1 VLFFRFLIFRDWSD
15 DRVVSLRCLP
25 RSKRRVPKNGSGPT
39 QQRFKAMAERR
50 IALFLSSLSGGGAE
64 RVVLEL
70 ARALTQRGYAV
81 DLVACRLAGDLL
93 PEIPDGVRPVELG
106 MARRSLFLRTLFR
119 LPPRTWMTLL
129 PVMLRKP
136 LKKIRSLPFL
146 ELYLRR
152 ERPDAIL
159 ASTHVPNLLALWAV
173 RLSGLQVRTV
183 LKQDNSLARSV
194 EDSTDPLRRK
204 LPRLLRL
211 WYAQADAVV
220 AVSAGV
226 ADEIAALAQIPR
238 AQIHVIHN
246 PIDADRIARQAET
259 IPDHPWFQP
268 GQPPVL
274 LAAGRLHP
282 QKDYPTLLRAFAS
295 LRKERELRLAI
306 LGEGHER
313 PRLEQLIGGLGL
325 GADVR
330 LLGFQ
335 KNPFAFMARAAVFV
349 LSSAWEGLGNV
360 LIEALACGCPVVSTD
375 CPHGPSEVLE
385 KGRYGALV
393 PVGDP
398 EKLARAIGAALEGPG
413 DAQAGFQRA
422 RAFDIR
428 NIADQYVRL
437 FSF

>member
-1 VLFFRFLIFRDWSD
+1 
-15 DRVVSLRCLP
+15 
-25 RSKRRVPKNGSGPT
+25 
-39 QQRFKAMAERR
+39 
-50 IALFLSSLSGGGAE
+50 
-64 RVVLEL
+64 
-70 ARALTQRGYAV
+70 
-81 DLVACRLAGDLL
+81 
-93 PEIPDGVRPVELG
+93 
-106 MARRSLFLRTLFR
+106 
-119 LPPRTWMTLL
+119 
-129 PVMLRKP
+129 
-136 LKKIRSLPFL
+136 
-146 ELYLRR
+146 
-152 ERPDAIL
+152 
-159 ASTHVPNLLALWAV
+159 LWAV

-226 ADEIAALAQIPR
+226 ADEIAAVAQVPR

-313 PRLEQLIGGLGL
+313 PRLEQLIGGLGI

-413 DAQAGFQRA
+413 DAQAGLQRA

-428 NIADQYVRL
+428 QIADHYVRL

>member
-1 VLFFRFLIFRDWSD
+1 
-15 DRVVSLRCLP
+15 
-25 RSKRRVPKNGSGPT
+25 
-39 QQRFKAMAERR
+39 MAKRR

-64 RVVLEL
+64 RIVLEL
-70 ARALTQRGYAV
+70 ARALAQRGYPV
-81 DLVACRLAGDLL
+81 DLVVCRLAGELVS
-93 PEIPDGVRPVELG
+93 EIPGGLRPVELG
-106 MARRSLFLRTLFR
+106 VAPRSALLRTLLR
-119 LPPRTWMTLL
+119 LPARTWLTLL

-146 ELYLRR
+146 EVYLRR
-152 ERPDAIL
+152 ERPDVIL
-159 ASTHVPNLLALWAV
+159 ASTHVPNLLAVWAV
-173 RLSGLQVRTV
+173 RLSGLPIRAV
-183 LKQDNSLARSV
+183 LKQDNSLSRSV
-194 EDSTDPLRRK
+194 ANSADPLRRK

-211 WYAQADAVV
+211 WYGQADAVV

-226 ADEIAALAQIPR
+226 AEELAAVAKIPR
-238 AQIHVIHN
+238 EKLHVIHN
-246 PIDADRIARQAET
+246 PIDTGRISRQAEAQ
-259 IPDHPWFQP
+259 PDHPWFQP

-282 QKDYPTLLRAFAS
+282 QKDYPTLLQAFAS
-295 LRKERELRLAI
+295 LRKARTLRLAI

-313 PRLEQLIGGLGL
+313 PQLEKLIEDLGI

-375 CPHGPSEVLE
+375 CPHGPSEILE

-398 EKLARAIGAALEGPG
+398 EELARAIGEAIDRPG
-413 DAQAGFQRA
+413 DPQAGLRRA

-437 FSF
+437 FSFGREDLWEAQ

>member
-1 VLFFRFLIFRDWSD
+1 LTWWSAG
-15 DRVVSLRCLP
+15 L
-25 RSKRRVPKNGSGPT
+25 KG
-39 QQRFKAMAERR
+39 
-50 IALFLSSLSGGGAE
+50 
-64 RVVLEL
+64 
-70 ARALTQRGYAV
+70 
-81 DLVACRLAGDLL
+81 DLVT
-93 PEIPDGVRPVELG
+93 EIPGGVRPVELEI
-106 MARRSLFLRTLFR
+106 ARRSALLRTLIR
-119 LPPRTWMTLL
+119 LPARTWLTLL

-146 ELYLRR
+146 EVYLRR
-152 ERPDAIL
+152 ERPDVIL

-173 RLSGLQVRTV
+173 RLSGLQLQVRTV

-194 EDSTDPLRRK
+194 EDSTDPLRRQ

-220 AVSAGV
+220 AVSEGV
-226 ADEIAALAQIPR
+226 ADEIAAVAKIPR
-238 AQIHVIHN
+238 EQIHVIHN
-246 PIDADRIARQAET
+246 PIDTGHISRQAEAQ
-259 IPDHPWFQP
+259 PDHPWFQP

-295 LRKERELRLAI
+295 LRKERKLRLAI

-313 PRLEQLIGGLGL
+313 PRLEQLIGDLGI

-360 LIEALACGCPVVSTD
+360 LIEALASGCPVVSTD

-385 KGRYGALV
+385 KGRYGTLV

-398 EKLARAIGAALEGPG
+398 EKLARAIGAALDRPG
-413 DAQAGFQRA
+413 DPQAGLQRA

-428 NIADQYVRL
+428 KIADHYVRL

>member
-1 VLFFRFLIFRDWSD
+1 
-15 DRVVSLRCLP
+15 
-25 RSKRRVPKNGSGPT
+25 
-39 QQRFKAMAERR
+39 MADRR

-64 RVVLEL
+64 RIILEL
-70 ARALTQRGYAV
+70 ARALAQRGYAV
-81 DLVACRLAGDLL
+81 DLVVCRLKGDLVT
-93 PEIPDGVRPVELG
+93 EIPGGVRPVELEI
-106 MARRSLFLRTLFR
+106 APRSALLRTLIK
-119 LPPRTWMTLL
+119 LPARTWLTLL

-146 ELYLRR
+146 EVYLRR
-152 ERPDAIL
+152 ERPDVIL

-183 LKQDNSLARSV
+183 LKQDNSLARSI
-194 EDSTDPLRRK
+194 ENSTDPLRRK

-220 AVSAGV
+220 AVSEGV
-226 ADEIAALAQIPR
+226 ADEIAAVAQIPR

-259 IPDHPWFQP
+259 KPDHPWFQP

-274 LAAGRLHP
+274 LAAGRLHL

-295 LRKERELRLAI
+295 LRKERNLRLAI

-313 PRLEQLIGGLGL
+313 PRLEKLIGDLGI

-385 KGRYGALV
+385 KGRYGTLV

-398 EKLARAIGAALEGPG
+398 EKLARAIGEALDRPG
-413 DAQAGFQRA
+413 DPQAGLQRA
-422 RAFDIR
+422 RAFDIQ

-437 FSF
+437 FSFGRENPWEAQ